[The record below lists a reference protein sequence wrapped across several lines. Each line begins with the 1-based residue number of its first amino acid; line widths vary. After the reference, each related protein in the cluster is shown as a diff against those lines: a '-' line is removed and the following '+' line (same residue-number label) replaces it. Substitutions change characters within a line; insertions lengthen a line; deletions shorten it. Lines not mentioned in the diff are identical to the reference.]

1 VAVVVV
7 QEYQKESKVVPRS
20 LPVGLNIKRGKVG
33 CKKKI
38 ENEQEGEHFYKK
50 IEKGGKIEREEKSR
64 EEKRRGEGSCGC
76 RGDVWR

>member
-1 VAVVVV
+1 MAVVVV
-7 QEYQKESKVVPRS
+7 QEHQKESKVVPRS

-50 IEKGGKIEREEKSR
+50 
-64 EEKRRGEGSCGC
+64 
-76 RGDVWR
+76 